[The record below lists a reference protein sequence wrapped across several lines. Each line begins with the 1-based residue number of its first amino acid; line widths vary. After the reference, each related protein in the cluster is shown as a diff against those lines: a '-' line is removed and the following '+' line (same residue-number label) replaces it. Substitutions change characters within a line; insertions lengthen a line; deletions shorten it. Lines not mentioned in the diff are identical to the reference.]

1 MRWPTPAAS
10 KTQNSP
16 EQKPIIGKKNLFQA
30 TKFIQ
35 DIITDINVWDLDTA
49 SRHSNLLEEA
59 QAGNREAVEATQNLV
74 MNILQDYH
82 VEVEGYSS
90 KDAAY
95 EIYSY
100 AWGLDVLE
108 DLYWNPEIDEIRV
121 NSPTSVFVQ
130 RRGKNQKVNL
140 RFKDEEHI
148 KKILSRLFV
157 HDRGVGLNAAT
168 PVVESMRRDGTRVTA
183 TCPPATSN
191 ATLVL
196 RKHGTFSMTD
206 KNLIDAQT
214 LDSKVLELLKLLV
227 YGRVNIMI
235 SGGTGTGKTSL
246 LRFMANY
253 LDPRLRIITLET
265 DREIRL
271 GETYPDRDIVEMEEH
286 VDLNLPMSELFRTV
300 LRYSPDVII
309 VGEIRGKGEAV
320 EAVKACTRG
329 HNGSMATI
337 HFGSPKEA
345 VEGCGKMML
354 EEGLNLPLDIATLW
368 VADAFQVVVQMF
380 ADTRLGI
387 KKIIKISE
395 ICLEDG
401 TITYHDLAS
410 WEPTSTED
418 YFIGQW
424 VFPNTLSSRILKH
437 IEKYGVQYNP
447 LKERAVRLA

>member
-1 MRWPTPAAS
+1 MRWGTPAAS
-10 KTQNSP
+10 KTQNDS
-16 EQKPIIGKKNLFQA
+16 ESQQASKLQIGKKTLFQA

-35 DIITDINVWDLDTA
+35 DIITDTNVWDIDTA
-49 SRHSNLLEEA
+49 SQHSKLLEEA
-59 QAGNREAVEATQNLV
+59 QAGNREAIEAAKKLV
-74 MNILQDYH
+74 LRILQGYQ
-82 VEVEGYSS
+82 VEPEGYSLEE
-90 KDAAY
+90 AAY
-95 EIYSY
+95 GIYSY

-108 DLYWNPEIDEIRV
+108 DLYWDPEVDEIRV
-121 NSPTSVFVQ
+121 NSPTSVFIQ
-130 RRGKNQKVNL
+130 RRGKNQKTEV

-148 KKILSRLFV
+148 RKILSRLFV
-157 HDRGVGLNAAT
+157 HDRGIGLNAAT

-196 RKHGTFSMTD
+196 RKHGTFSMTE
-206 KNLIDAQT
+206 KNLIEAQT
-214 LDSKVLELLKLLV
+214 LDSKLLDLLKFLV
-227 YGRVNIMI
+227 NGRVNILI

-246 LRFMANY
+246 LRFLVNC

-337 HFGSPKEA
+337 HFGSPREA

-368 VADAFQVVVQMF
+368 VADAFQVAVQMF
-380 ADTRLGI
+380 ADTRRGI

-401 TITYHDLAS
+401 AITYHDLAS
-410 WEPTSTED
+410 WEPTPED
-418 YFIGQW
+418 FFTGRW
-424 VFPNTLSSRILKH
+424 VFPNTPSPRLIDH
-437 IEKYGVQYNP
+437 ISKYG
-447 LKERAVRLA
+447 A